1 MRAAT
6 TMNETISHLRKAGL
20 LLCLLLTVAGA
31 RTIAQSQPLVE
42 AVRGADSE
50 AVSALLRQPEIDVD
64 AAEADGMTALH
75 WAAHLDDAGTARL
88 LLRAGADVHAAN
100 TFGVTPVRLAAT
112 NGSASMLAALLA
124 AGADANAAIGDG
136 ETALMTVA
144 RTGNVDAMRVLLEH
158 GADVDAALPG
168 GQTALMWA
176 AAEGHAPA
184 VRALIEAGAAVSA
197 RTDTEVPRLFRRT
210 PIGGFTALLFAVRAG
225 QIDAVRTL
233 VEAGADIHDELPDG
247 TGAVVLAAT
256 NAHYELALYLVD
268 QGLDPNQGVAEDTE
282 IGYTALHA
290 ISWVRKPPYGYNP
303 PGPVNRGN
311 VEDLEF
317 VRQMVARGADV
328 NARMTEDPNTRFRK
342 GYSWIGATPL
352 LMAAK
357 VADAPLVRV
366 LLELGA
372 DPTLTTEE
380 NTTLLM
386 VAAGVGIASPGED
399 GGTEAEA
406 FECMQVVLDQ
416 GGDINAVDDNGET
429 ALHGAVYRLAPSVVE
444 LVLDHGADTFTLV
457 NLSGWTPL
465 HIADGVFR
473 QGTYKESPE
482 IAAILRESMRERGLP
497 ETLDAS
503 ATASAAGGADRAP
516 TVSVWSGVYS
526 DEQAGRG
533 EQIYRR
539 RCRKCHRGDLSGDGA
554 LQGDGSEVV
563 PSLVGV
569 SFEQRWDAETVVD
582 LFLTVSRAMPWDAP
596 GTVGPQQ
603 NIDVVSYLLQ
613 MNGIPAGAAE
623 LPAEAGRLD
632 RIRITAQPP
641 R

>member
-1 MRAAT
+1 MTESNTHPSTAGILPILLAVSFVSGAA
-6 TMNETISHLRKAGL
+6 
-20 LLCLLLTVAGA
+20 
-31 RTIAQSQPLVE
+31 AQSPPLVD
-42 AVRGADSE
+42 AVRGGDRDT
-50 AVSALLRQPEIDVD
+50 VSTLLRQPGIDVN
-64 AAEADGMTALH
+64 AAQADGMTALH
-75 WAAHLDDAGTARL
+75 WAAHLDALEAARL
-88 LLRAGADVHAAN
+88 LLRAGADVNAAN
-100 TFGVTPVRLAAT
+100 AFGVTPLRLAAT
-112 NGSASMLAALLA
+112 NGSAAMLEVLLA
-124 AGADANAAIGDG
+124 AGADPDAAIGDG

-158 GADVDAALPG
+158 GADVDAALQG

-176 AAEGHAPA
+176 AGEGHAAA
-184 VRALIEAGAAVSA
+184 VRALIAAGGDVGA
-197 RTDTEVPRLFRRT
+197 RTDAEVPRSFRRT
-210 PIGGFTALLFAVRAG
+210 PIGGFTALLFAARAG
-225 QIDAVRTL
+225 HVDVVRTL
-233 VEAGADIHDELPDG
+233 LESGADLHDELPDG
-247 TGAVVLAAT
+247 TGALILAAT
-256 NAHYELALYLVD
+256 NAHYELGLFLVD
-268 QGLDPNQGVAEDTE
+268 QGIDPNQGVADDTE

-303 PGPVNRGN
+303 PGPVNRGS
-311 VEDLEF
+311 VEDLDF

-328 NARMTEDPNTRFRK
+328 NARMIEDPNTRFRK

-380 NTTLLM
+380 STTLLM

-406 FECMQVVLDQ
+406 FECMQVVLGL

-444 LVLDHGADTFTLV
+444 LVLEHGADTFTLV

-473 QGTYKESPE
+473 QGTYKESPQ
-482 IAAILRESMRERGLP
+482 IAEMLRAAMRERGLP
-497 ETLDAS
+497 TTLAELQARS
-503 ATASAAGGADRAP
+503 TGGAGGELAL
-516 TVSVWSGVYS
+516 TVWEGVYS
-526 DEQAGRG
+526 AEQAARG
-533 EQIYRR
+533 GEVYRQ
-539 RCRKCHRGDLSGDGA
+539 RCRKCHRRDLSGDGA

-563 PSLVGV
+563 PSLVGF
-569 SFEQRWDAETVVD
+569 SFEQRWDGVTVAD
-582 LFLTVSRAMPWDAP
+582 MFLTVSRAMPWDAP
-596 GTVGPQQ
+596 GTVSPQQ
-603 NIDVVSYLLQ
+603 NIDVVSYLLE

-623 LPAEAGRLD
+623 LPADTERLD
-632 RIRITAQPP
+632 RIGITAQPP
-641 R
+641 G

>member
-1 MRAAT
+1 MVDNNR
-6 TMNETISHLRKAGL
+6 NCCPVVIVL
-20 LLCLLLTVAGA
+20 LLLLAGFA
-31 RTIAQSQPLVE
+31 TGAAAQSPPLIE
-42 AVRGADSE
+42 AVRNADLDAAS
-50 AVSALLRQPEIDVD
+50 VHLRQAGSDVN

-75 WAAHLDDAGTARL
+75 WAAHLDNLEAVRL
-88 LLRAGADVHAAN
+88 LLRAGANVGAA
-100 TFGVTPVRLAAT
+100 TAFGVTPMRLAAT
-112 NGSASMLAALLA
+112 NGSAAMLEALLA
-124 AGADANAAIGDG
+124 AGADPDASIGDG

-144 RTGNVDAMRVLLEH
+144 RTGSVDAIRVLSEH
-158 GADVDAALPG
+158 GSDVDAALDG

-176 AAEGHAPA
+176 AAEGHAAA
-184 VRALIEAGAAVSA
+184 VTALIAAGADVAA
-197 RTDTEVPRLFRRT
+197 RTDAEVPRLFRRT

-225 QIDAVRTL
+225 HVAAVRTL
-233 VEAGADIHDELPDG
+233 VKAGADIHDELPDG
-247 TGAVVLAAT
+247 TGAVILAAT
-256 NAHYELALYLVD
+256 NAHYEVALYLVD
-268 QGLDPNQGVAEDTE
+268 QGLDPNQGVADDTE

-328 NARMTEDPNTRFRK
+328 NARMIEDPNTRFRK

-372 DPTLTTEE
+372 DPALTTEE
-380 NTTLLM
+380 DTTLLM

-406 FECMQVVLDQ
+406 FECMQVVLDL
-416 GGDINAVDDNGET
+416 GGDINAVDANGET
-429 ALHGAVYRLAPSVVE
+429 ALHGAVYRLAPSVVQ

-457 NLSGWTPL
+457 NQSGWTPL
-465 HIADGVFR
+465 QIAAGVFR
-473 QGTYKESPE
+473 QGTYKESPQ
-482 IAAILRESMRERGLP
+482 IAEMLREAMGARSLP
-497 ETLDAS
+497 VTLDDLAARS
-503 ATASAAGGADRAP
+503 TAAADQPAAL
-516 TVSVWSGVYS
+516 TVWSGVYNA
-526 DEQAGRG
+526 EQADRG
-533 EQIYRR
+533 EQVYRR

-569 SFEQRWDAETVVD
+569 SFEQRWDAATVAD

-596 GTVGPQQ
+596 GSVSPQQ
-603 NIDVVSYLLQ
+603 NIDVVSYLLKR
-613 MNGIPAGAAE
+613 NGMPPGASE
-623 LPAEAGRLD
+623 LPAEARRLD

-641 R
+641 G